1 MKPIL
6 VFTLDQNLSETMFKK
21 RVDELRASLK
31 EQSPDVLEEYHV
43 LFVRGTDVKVIGA
56 ERTLTPYPVYTYP
69 TTTIPQPIDYKW
81 PPVTTPVWP
90 YTGPYCG
97 TSSISINDDG
107 SLKMSTSG
115 DVSFTGGKLA

>member
-21 RVDELRASLK
+21 RVDELKANLK
-31 EQSPDVLEEYHV
+31 EQSPVVFNEYHV

-56 ERTLTPYPVYTYP
+56 ETTPMPYPVYQPY
-69 TTTIPQPIDYKW
+69 TTPAPIQYKW
-81 PPVTTPVWP
+81 PPPSQTPVWP

-97 TSSISINDDG
+97 STSISVNDDG
-107 SLKMSTSG
+107 SLKTST
-115 DVSFTGGKLA
+115 